1 MRSIADAIELGL
13 ASANYKADLA
23 SKRRA
28 LSAWGTVDRRGS
40 GWSWTWT
47 GMGLAIPELLPVPG
61 PCGSADE
68 AWLAI
73 DDIVT
78 RYVRRIGAGG

>member
-1 MRSIADAIELGL
+1 MLLSIIDRGL
-13 ASANYKADLA
+13 LAANYHADLA

-28 LSAWGTVDRRGS
+28 LSAWGTVECKGS
-40 GWSWTWT
+40 GWSWRWT
-47 GMGLAIPELLPVPG
+47 GMGLAIPELLPEPVP
-61 PCGSADE
+61 CVSADA

-78 RYVRRIGAGG
+78 KYMRLIGAGG

>member
-1 MRSIADAIELGL
+1 MRMIADAIERGL

-23 SKRRA
+23 SKRRS
-28 LSAWGTVDRRGS
+28 LSAWSTVECKGS
-40 GWSWTWT
+40 GWSWRWT
-47 GMGLAIPELLPVPG
+47 GMGLAIPELLPEPVP
-61 PCGSADE
+61 CVSADA